1 MAAAIAAATLALTVW
16 LWWAGTAGLSG
27 DKLVTARLDALR
39 TGLSFGLGG
48 GGLFALYLAW
58 RRQHSTEVG
67 LRQKERDQEDVAR
80 AYELQREDSLAKRI
94 TELYTKAV
102 EQLGSDKA
110 PVRLGGLYAL
120 ERLAQDHAEQ
130 RQTIVNVLCAYL
142 RMPFTLPDAT
152 EGAEHRE
159 SAQEREVRITAQR
172 ILAHHLAPGRDP
184 DNPDATF
191 WSDID
196 LDLTR
201 AILIDF
207 DLTRCR
213 VREAQFSGANLIDAD
228 LGSVTFTGNAW
239 FDDAIFTN
247 RANFGDVTFTGRAHF
262 VDATFTGSVRL
273 LGATFT
279 DRAYFNRATFAG
291 NAWFDDAT
299 FASRANFDNATFA
312 DRARFLEAT
321 FTGAAYFNHA
331 NFTDGARFTGAT
343 FIGEARFDKAAFT
356 GEAQFDGVTFRQG
369 VPPEI
374 EQLISS

>member
-1 MAAAIAAATLALTVW
+1 MSKKLIGRVAVAIAAATLALTVW

-142 RMPFTLPDAT
+142 RMPFTLPSAA
-152 EGAEHRE
+152 EGTEHRE
-159 SAQEREVRITAQR
+159 SVQEREVRITAQR
-172 ILAHHLAPGRDP
+172 ILSHHLVPGHNLDKP
-184 DNPDATF
+184 NATF

-207 DLTRCR
+207 SLSRCR
-213 VREAQFSGANLIDAD
+213 VREAQFSGA
-228 LGSVTFTGNAW
+228 TFTGGAE
-239 FDDAIFTN
+239 FTLT
-247 RANFGDVTFTGRAHF
+247 TFTGDAGF
-262 VDATFTGSVRL
+262 EDATFTDYAGF
-273 LGATFT
+273 GHATFT
-279 DRAYFNRATFAG
+279 GDVEFMKVAFTGFTDFG
-291 NAWFDDAT
+291 
-299 FASRANFDNATFA
+299 
-312 DRARFLEAT
+312 EAT
-321 FTGAAYFNHA
+321 FTG
-331 NFTDGARFTGAT
+331 FTRFALASFTGNAEFEGAT
-343 FIGEARFDKAAFT
+343 FAARTCFDEAAFT
-356 GEAQFDGVTFRQG
+356 GEARFSGVTFTGDAQFDETKFRQG
-369 VPPEI
+369 VPSELA
-374 EQLISS
+374 QLITP